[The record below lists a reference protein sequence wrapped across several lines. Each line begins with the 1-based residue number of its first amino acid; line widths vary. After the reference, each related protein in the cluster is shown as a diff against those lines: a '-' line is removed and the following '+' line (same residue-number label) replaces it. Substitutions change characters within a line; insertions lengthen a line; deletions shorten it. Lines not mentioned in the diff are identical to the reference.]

1 MSAPAPPT
9 DPDTPGDSNT
19 PLTPESALERIRQ
32 ARQRIDADIR
42 PTPLIESAPFSALT
56 GKRVWLKLEVLQKTG
71 AFKVRG
77 ALNKIRCLSAEERG
91 RGVLAASAGNHAQ
104 GVGLAA
110 QLEGCPATIVMPR
123 ATPVIKV
130 DRTRAYGAEV
140 VLHGAH
146 YEEAYDRAVQLA
158 AERGATMVHP
168 FDDDDVIC
176 GQGTLGLELAE
187 ELPAEV
193 DTVVVPIG
201 GGGLIAGVALAL
213 RALRPE
219 LRIVGVQA
227 SGAAPMVASFR
238 RGERVEIPTPRTLAD
253 GIQVGRVGHR
263 TWPLV
268 QALVDDCVEVS
279 EDEIADAMFKSL
291 EQTKVVTEGAGAAGL
306 AALLAGRVGNG
317 QGLCVLQCGA
327 NIDPSL
333 LMRVI
338 ERGLT
343 QAQRVQPL
351 RILAEDRPGAL
362 QDISRLLNEA
372 GANVL
377 QIDHH
382 RAGWRM
388 PIGFAEMEILI
399 ETRGATHGEE
409 VRRAVEAAGYRLLG
423 DPASDL

>member
-1 MSAPAPPT
+1 MSAP
-9 DPDTPGDSNT
+9 TPG
-19 PLTPESALERIRQ
+19 LTPETALERIRQ
-32 ARQRIDADIR
+32 ARERIAADIR
-42 PTPLIESAPFSALT
+42 PTPLIESAPFSART
-56 GKRVWLKLEVLQKTG
+56 GRRVWLKLELLQRTG

-77 ALNKIRCLSAEERG
+77 ALNKIRCLSPEERG

-130 DRTRAYGAEV
+130 ERTKAFGAEV
-140 VLHGAH
+140 LLHGAH
-146 YEEAYDRAVQLA
+146 YEEAYDHAVEVA

-176 GQGTLGLELAE
+176 GQGTLGLELQE
-187 ELPAEV
+187 ELPDEV

-227 SGAAPMVASFR
+227 EGANPMVLSFQK
-238 RGERVEIPTPRTLAD
+238 GEAVEIPLPRTLAD
-253 GIQVGRVGHR
+253 GIQVGRVGAR

-268 QALVDDCVEVS
+268 RDYVDDCVQVS
-279 EDEIADAMFKSL
+279 EDEIADAMFYGL
-291 EQTKVVTEGAGAAGL
+291 EQTKIVAEGAGAAAL
-306 AALLAGRVGNG
+306 AALLNDRVGDG
-317 QGLCVLQCGA
+317 RGVCVLQCGG
-327 NIDPSL
+327 NIDLSL
-333 LMRVI
+333 MSRVI

-343 QAQRVQPL
+343 QAQRVRPL
-351 RILAEDRPGAL
+351 KLLAQDRPGVL
-362 QDISRLLNEA
+362 QDISRVLGEA

-377 QIDHH
+377 ELDHH
-382 RAGWRM
+382 RAGWRL
-388 PIGFAEMEILI
+388 PIGYVELEILI
-399 ETRGATHGEE
+399 ETRGADHGLE
-409 VRRAVEAAGYRLLG
+409 VSKAVEAAGYSLL
-423 DPASDL
+423 P